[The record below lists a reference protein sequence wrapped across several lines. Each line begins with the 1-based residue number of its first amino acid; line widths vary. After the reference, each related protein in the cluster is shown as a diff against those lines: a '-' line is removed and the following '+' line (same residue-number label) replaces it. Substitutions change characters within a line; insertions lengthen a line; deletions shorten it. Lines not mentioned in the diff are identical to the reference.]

1 MLSGDR
7 LEVYLQDHLAGATGG
22 VELARRI
29 ASQNEGTAYG
39 DVMAGLAGEIDE
51 DREEL
56 KAIMARVGAGAD
68 RLKIAG
74 AWAGEKAGRLKRNG
88 TWLEYSPTSRLIEL
102 EGLSAG
108 VTGKLRLWTALRE
121 IAPGRPDL
129 DAAKLDNLIARATRH
144 LDTLAEQHRRAA
156 AEAF

>member
-39 DVMAGLAGEIDE
+39 DVMARLAGEIDE

-129 DAAKLDNLIARATRH
+129 DAANLDNLIARATRQ